1 MLLCNWGAIHP
12 ATWIAG
18 RRAPA
23 STNSLDPGQGAMG
36 LVTGTAVAT
45 IHYSSLSCVCLSPL
59 LGSCFLPSLGFSV
72 GGFWASGPS
81 HGEKAHLTKATSE
94 ENVSMVMG

>member
-1 MLLCNWGAIHP
+1 
-12 ATWIAG
+12 
-18 RRAPA
+18 
-23 STNSLDPGQGAMG
+23 MG

-45 IHYSSLSCVCLSPL
+45 IHYSSLSGVCLSL
-59 LGSCFLPSLGFSV
+59 LGPCFLPSLGFSV

-94 ENVSMVMG
+94 ENVTMVMG